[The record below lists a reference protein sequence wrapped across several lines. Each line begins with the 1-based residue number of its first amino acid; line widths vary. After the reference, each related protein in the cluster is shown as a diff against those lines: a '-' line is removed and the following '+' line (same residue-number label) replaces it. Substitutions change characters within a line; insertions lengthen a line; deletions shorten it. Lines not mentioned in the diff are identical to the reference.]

1 MIPIKL
7 LDRMRQAEASK
18 QELTNRLLE
27 AESRR
32 RALFERLETDYLS
45 RNSEDGPTGPRSGRR
60 PLIRIQYLLR
70 R

>member
-32 RALFERLETDYLS
+32 RALFERLETDYLN
-45 RNSEDGPTGPRSGRR
+45 RNGENIPTDREAADD
-60 PLIRIQYLLR
+60 L
-70 R
+70 